1 MTAFRIVFVFVLVYT
16 YRTDSSSMGFLMLVV
31 IATLIAFNVFAA
43 ESMVRLRH
51 DVRDIHKLV
60 SALKTAPPAARVPAA
75 A

>member
-1 MTAFRIVFVFVLVYT
+1 
-16 YRTDSSSMGFLMLVV
+16 MGFLMLVV
-31 IATLIAFNVFAA
+31 IAILVAFNVFAA

-75 A
+75 V